1 MRAEAGVW
9 VGTCCSIALQSVD
22 QSKATCLI
30 TRHFPGAAAGDG
42 TSLHDPAMS
51 TPQAVAV
58 ELMCRCDEI
67 PDEGVELQV
76 LKGIL
81 TATTS
86 ATFTVHGQVG
96 VWEHCIA
103 QNTYLECMRRQAP
116 KTPSQSEKTVQR
128 FDDAALLGCMWAGPL
143 TKKQFGTHPVE
154 AL

>member
-1 MRAEAGVW
+1 
-9 VGTCCSIALQSVD
+9 
-22 QSKATCLI
+22 
-30 TRHFPGAAAGDG
+30 
-42 TSLHDPAMS
+42 MS

-96 VWEHCIA
+96 TWEHCLSEETSTLSA
-103 QNTYLECMRRQAP
+103 RVGKHP
-116 KTPSQSEKTVQR
+116 KHRHKTAQR
-128 FDDAALLGCMWAGPL
+128 FDDTALLGCLWAGPL

-154 AL
+154 ALKATNSC